1 MASIIRVK
9 AKWSGF
15 SGAPGYS
22 VFHFRDFSA
31 GEPTN
36 ADATAA
42 VARLKTFFGA
52 FAINLP
58 TGVAIQVESDVEV
71 IEETTG
77 MLTTVLSATPV
88 SPTAGAASASATFAA
103 AVGAVVT
110 WRTPGIRNGR
120 RIRGRTFLVPLSST
134 AFAPDGTL
142 ATSTI
147 STIAGAAT
155 ALIDGSGSPD
165 LGVYARPTG
174 PGATDGIWYVANSFS
189 VPDMG
194 AVLRS
199 RRD

>member
-42 VARLKTFFGA
+42 TARLKTFFEA
-52 FAINLP
+52 WKILVP
-58 TGVAIQVESDVEV
+58 TGASIQIESDVEV

-77 MLTTVLSATPV
+77 QLTTVLAATPV
-88 SPTAGAASASATFAA
+88 AVVSGAASAAATFAS

-134 AFAPDGTL
+134 AFQNDGTL
-142 ATSTI
+142 ASSTVGTVG
-147 STIAGAAT
+147 SAAA
-155 ALIDGSGSPD
+155 ALIDSAGTPD

-174 PGATDGIWYVANSFS
+174 PGATDGIWYAVTSYS
-189 VPDMG
+189 IPDMG